1 VSARARSPWVA
12 FSAVAVGTF
21 MGTVDSSI
29 VNVALPTMR
38 ADLGTT
44 IGGVEWVVTA
54 YLLTVSAALL
64 SAGRLGDLAG
74 HRRIFVGGL
83 VLFTLGS
90 ALCGFAPGLGSLVA
104 ARMVQALGAS
114 AMTAIGPAVV
124 TATFPP
130 ERRGRALG
138 AITSVVAVGLTLG
151 PPLGGFLVQ
160 HLSWRWI
167 FWVNLPVGVAGALW
181 ASRSVPEFAGARGA
195 ALDRT
200 GSLLLAACIAAG
212 LAGVRQTPSSSG
224 GALLLGLVAVGAGV
238 LLFRRSR
245 TMASPVLDFSLFQR
259 RNFSVG
265 ILAGFLSYA
274 ALFTATL
281 MNPFFLAQVMGLEPR
296 AMGAMMVIVPL
307 AMSLSSTPAG
317 WLADRFPSRALG
329 PSGMG
334 LVALGLAGLA
344 GLGRDTSLLAFG
356 VRQTALGLGMGLFQP
371 PNNSA
376 IMGALPRERLGSGG
390 GMLATA
396 RTTGMAMGIAL
407 AGALFDV
414 RSGGAAG
421 NGAFLAGYRAAL
433 LAGASLALAAGLV
446 SLFVNPVGRAT
457 PAPGRPGR

>member
-1 VSARARSPWVA
+1 
-12 FSAVAVGTF
+12 
-21 MGTVDSSI
+21 
-29 VNVALPTMR
+29 
-38 ADLGTT
+38 
-44 IGGVEWVVTA
+44 
-54 YLLTVSAALL
+54 
-64 SAGRLGDLAG
+64 
-74 HRRIFVGGL
+74 
-83 VLFTLGS
+83 
-90 ALCGFAPGLGSLVA
+90 
-104 ARMVQALGAS
+104 
-114 AMTAIGPAVV
+114 
-124 TATFPP
+124 
-130 ERRGRALG
+130 
-138 AITSVVAVGLTLG
+138 
-151 PPLGGFLVQ
+151 
-160 HLSWRWI
+160 
-167 FWVNLPVGVAGALW
+167 
-181 ASRSVPEFAGARGA
+181 
-195 ALDRT
+195 
-200 GSLLLAACIAAG
+200 
-212 LAGVRQTPSSSG
+212 
-224 GALLLGLVAVGAGV
+224 
-238 LLFRRSR
+238 
-245 TMASPVLDFSLFQR
+245 
-259 RNFSVG
+259 
-265 ILAGFLSYA
+265 
-274 ALFTATL
+274 
-281 MNPFFLAQVMGLEPR
+281 
-296 AMGAMMVIVPL
+296 MGAMMVIVPL

-433 LAGASLALAAGLV
+433 LAGASLALAAGVV